1 MTVKTTNFAVVQLP
15 VKDLEASVKWYQEVM
30 GIPFTF
36 EFKAGDNEAWL
47 NVGGVGLGLIRCP
60 NVPKLD
66 FSNITG
72 QAQPIISFQVENI
85 KSVYLE
91 IKNKGVELSEMIYKK
106 SGGYSFTLRDPDGH
120 LSSLWG
126 GWPSEEDERAN
137 S

>member
-1 MTVKTTNFAVVQLP
+1 MAVNTTNFAVVKLP
-15 VKDLEASVKWYQEVM
+15 VKDLEASAQWYQDVM

-36 EFKAGDNEAWL
+36 DFKPGDNEAWL

-60 NVPKLD
+60 SVPKLD
-66 FSNITG
+66 FCGMDG
-72 QAQPIISFQVENI
+72 QAQPIIQLQVENI
-85 KSVYLE
+85 QSVYQE
-91 IKNKGVELSEMIYKK
+91 IKGKGIDVSEMYYLK

-126 GWPSEEDERAN
+126 GWPSAEDEQAN